1 MPIENTDASF
11 KLQDRTALL
20 CGPCNTV
27 NQSIAVK
34 FTQLG
39 CNVAMLDRNAER
51 TQRFADQLMDAREI
65 NERYGRAIAIQADLS
80 KLHHVQDA
88 VSRSA
93 EAFGGIDIYIDGI
106 MTNEP
111 TSFSSPN
118 ALEDIDRLID
128 VNLRAPLMMTHSVM
142 RFLQGRKRGRIIY
155 LMHDI
160 VRLGV
165 PGNALL
171 AMTRT
176 GLTAFTRT
184 LAREIGDTGVTAN
197 CVAMG
202 VTEEYLMGQSKTM
215 DAAVTS
221 QKSSIQEWQKQ
232 LLSMHPQAH
241 MIETDRIANL
251 VAFLA
256 SPLGA
261 GITGQTIAA
270 SQGMSLLT

>member
-1 MPIENTDASF
+1 MPIESTEASF

-27 NQSIAVK
+27 NQSIALK

-39 CNVAMLDRNAER
+39 CNVAMLDRNVER

-65 NERYGRAIAIQADLS
+65 NERYGRAIAVQADLS
-80 KLHHVQDA
+80 KQHHVQDG
-88 VSRSA
+88 VSRAA
-93 EAFGGIDIYIDGI
+93 EAFGGIDIYIDSV

-111 TSFSSPN
+111 KPFTDAQ
-118 ALEDIDRLID
+118 ALDDIDRLID
-128 VNLRAPLMMTHSVM
+128 VNLRAPLMMTHSVL

-160 VRLGV
+160 VRMGV

-171 AMTRT
+171 AITRT
-176 GLTAFTRT
+176 GLSAFART
-184 LAREIGDTGVTAN
+184 LAREVSESGVTAN
-197 CVAMG
+197 CIAMG
-202 VTEEYLMGQSKTM
+202 VTEEYLMGQGKSM
-215 DAAVTS
+215 EAS
-221 QKSSIQEWQKQ
+221 KSSIQEWQKQ
-232 LLSMHPQAH
+232 LLAIQPGAN
-241 MIETDRIANL
+241 MIETERIANM

-261 GITGQTIAA
+261 GITGQTIAV
-270 SQGMSLLT
+270 SQGMSFLS

>member
-1 MPIENTDASF
+1 MPIESTEASF

-34 FTQLG
+34 LTQLG
-39 CNVAMLDRNAER
+39 CNVAMLDRNTER

-65 NERYGRAIAIQADLS
+65 NEKYGRAIAVLADLS

-111 TSFSSPN
+111 KTFTETSS
-118 ALEDIDRLID
+118 LDDIDRLID
-128 VNLRAPLMMTHSVM
+128 VNLKAPLMMTHSVM

-160 VRLGV
+160 IRLGV
-165 PGNALL
+165 PGNSLL

-176 GLTAFTRT
+176 GLSAFART
-184 LAREIGDTGVTAN
+184 LAREVAESNVTVN

-202 VTEEYLMGQSKTM
+202 VTEEYLMGQAKAMEAT
-215 DAAVTS
+215 
-221 QKSSIQEWQKQ
+221 KSSIQEWQKK
-232 LLSMHPQAH
+232 LL
-241 MIETDRIANL
+241 E
-251 VAFLA
+251 
-256 SPLGA
+256 
-261 GITGQTIAA
+261 
-270 SQGMSLLT
+270 

>member
-1 MPIENTDASF
+1 MPIESTEASF

-27 NQSIAVK
+27 NQSIALK
-34 FTQLG
+34 LTQLG
-39 CNVAMLDRNAER
+39 CNVAMLDRNVER
-51 TQRFADQLMDAREI
+51 TQRFADQLMDQREI
-65 NERYGRAIAIQADLS
+65 NERAGRAISVLADLS

-111 TSFSSPN
+111 RTFMDPN
-118 ALEDIDRLID
+118 ALDDIDRMID
-128 VNLRAPLMMTHSVM
+128 VNMRAPLMMTHSVL

-160 VRLGV
+160 IRLGV
-165 PGNALL
+165 PGNSLL

-176 GLTAFTRT
+176 GLTAFSRT
-184 LAREIGDTGVTAN
+184 LAREISDTGVTVN
-197 CVAMG
+197 CLAMG
-202 VTEEYLMGQSKTM
+202 VTEEYLLGQGKTM
-215 DAAVTS
+215 EAS
-221 QKSSIQEWQKQ
+221 RSSIQEWQKQ
-232 LLSMHPQAH
+232 LLLQHPQAH
-241 MIETDRIANL
+241 LVETDRIANM

-261 GITGQTIAA
+261 GITGQTVAV
-270 SQGMSLLT
+270 SQGMSFLS

>member
-1 MPIENTDASF
+1 
-11 KLQDRTALL
+11 

-39 CNVAMLDRNAER
+39 CNVAMLDRNVER

-65 NERYGRAIAIQADLS
+65 NERYGRAISVQADLS

-111 TSFSSPN
+111 KPFSDPN

-128 VNLRAPLMMTHSVM
+128 VNLRAPLMMTHAVM

-160 VRLGV
+160 IRLGV

-176 GLTAFTRT
+176 GLSSFART

-202 VTEEYLMGQSKTM
+202 ITEEYLMGQGKIM
-215 DAAVTS
+215 DATPAPQGGV
-221 QKSSIQEWQKQ
+221 QKSSMQEWQRQ
-232 LLSMHPQAH
+232 LLSIHPQAN
-241 MIETDRIANL
+241 MVETDRIANL

-261 GITGQTIAA
+261 GVTGQTIAA
-270 SQGMSLLT
+270 SQGMSLLS